1 MFMASPNEYHGYVK
15 LPKKKL
21 SKDLI
26 RLDFN
31 GHVDVQPR
39 NASLRGFSLRMSIPG
54 KNPEDDHPEISVTL
68 TPEQWLDLID
78 AMKAEFES
86 VQKARKNF
94 EDLQ

>member
-1 MFMASPNEYHGYVK
+1 MASPNEYHGYIK

-21 SKDLI
+21 SDCSI

-39 NASLRGFSLRMSIPG
+39 NASLRGFSLRMHVPG
-54 KNPEDDHPEISVTL
+54 KQSNDEQSEMSITL

-86 VQKARKNF
+86 VQKARKDFN
-94 EDLQ
+94 DIQ